1 MQTSFFTICLLFAV
15 LLGPAMGYSSEDEIQ
30 APAADEL
37 ALVEVSVFPNPFVD
51 RLEIKANA
59 VISHYRIYNI
69 LGTLV
74 KEGRPNSS
82 DILLDTSKFSSG
94 IYLLEV
100 HSGSVR
106 RSLKLVKR

>member
-1 MQTSFFTICLLFAV
+1 MLFAF
-15 LLGPAMGYSSEDEIQ
+15 LCGTAIGYASLEARLPVPVVSE
-30 APAADEL
+30 L
-37 ALVEVSVFPNPFVD
+37 TLVEVSVFPNPFVD

-59 VISHYRIYNI
+59 VVSHYRIYNI

-74 KEGRPNSS
+74 KEGRPNDSS
-82 DILLDTSKFSSG
+82 IVVDTSKFSSG